1 MRLPMSATINAAMQE
16 ICSISF
22 ALEPLSD
29 DEPVLSIMPVVNG
42 FRLATLIDE
51 FERARQ
57 YEPAGGYAGLV
68 PAHFNFGP
76 LDQYFLAT
84 NAESPSEEKRW
95 LLGCTCGEAG
105 CWPLEAR
112 VVRTEQQVSWQGFA
126 QPFRRER
133 DYSDF
138 GPFRFDL
145 SQYDRAVAELAS
157 AFPRG

>member
-1 MRLPMSATINAAMQE
+1 MQE

-22 ALEPLSD
+22 AVEALSD
-29 DEPVLSIMPVVNG
+29 DEPVPSVMPRVNG
-42 FRLATLIDE
+42 IRLANLVAE
-51 FERARQ
+51 FERVRQ
-57 YEPAGGYAGLV
+57 YEPAGDYGGLV

-84 NAESPSEEKRW
+84 IAGSPSEEKRW
-95 LLGCTCGEAG
+95 LLGCSCGEAG

-112 VVRTEQQVSWQGFA
+112 VVRAERQVSWQDFA

-145 SQYDRAVAELAS
+145 DQYEQAVIELAS
-157 AFPRG
+157 ALRKE